1 MRRLQKTSNGNAYGH
16 AVSKGNENAPGQVKK
31 QLRMLSGYQNFG
43 QVKMRVNGASVNF
56 DTPPVLKTGVNRT
69 MIPVRAVTEALG
81 CNVYWLDP
89 LAFIVN
95 PVTGVIII
103 FDLETGLTYV
113 IDDMP
118 LSDLIEFD
126 SVEEKWVEVYPF
138 IDTDD
143 PEDGIDGLEEYLV
156 ALDSP
161 PGLISDRTFVPL
173 RFIAETFDLQVGYD
187 KKNVCIDIDG
197 GPVLWKQ
204 VVKITTC
211 AALDVEVNVRLNG
224 LELVGIRELDGI
236 DLTEDVEYT
245 SGSALMMN
253 FDTLITFK
261 WDDYLD
267 DLSGGKHEFEF
278 IFEDDVKAEVPK
290 IFKLF
295 ISDEC
300 DEQED
305 ED

>member
-1 MRRLQKTSNGNAYGH
+1 MVLIVSQMAFAKVAKTNNGNAHGH

-43 QVKMRVNGASVNF
+43 QVKMRVNGETVKF

-81 CNVYWLDP
+81 CNVYWIDP
-89 LAFIVN
+89 RAYIVN
-95 PVTGVIII
+95 PVTGMIII

-113 IDDMP
+113 IDDM
-118 LSDLIEFD
+118 DINDFI
-126 SVEEKWVEVYPF
+126 VEGENGWEEVDPYP
-138 IDTDD
+138 D
-143 PEDGIDGLEEYLV
+143 IDGYEIDDI
-156 ALDSP
+156 DSP

-173 RFIAETFDLQVGYD
+173 RFVAETFDLQVGYD
-187 KKNVCIDIDG
+187 KKNVIIDIDG

-204 VVKITTC
+204 VVKTTTC
-211 AALDVEVNVRLNG
+211 AALDVEVNVRLNDH
-224 LELVGIRELDGI
+224 ELVGIRELDGV

-278 IFEDDVKAEVPK
+278 VFEDDDKAEVPK

-295 ISDEC
+295 ISNEC
-300 DEQED
+300 DEEED